1 MINDV
6 LICGAGGLAREIRSL
21 LSRDMT
27 WNILGFL
34 DKTNEIGKKID
45 DLPVLPESY
54 LDHNSNRKIAIVFG
68 IADPFIKERLFQ
80 SFKKMPNIY
89 FPSIIAPTAVVDK
102 NAVLNEAVV
111 VCDFCWISTNT
122 NIGIGTFLNV
132 GNVIGHDVKI
142 GNFCSL
148 MPSSN
153 ISGQVSIGDKTIIGA
168 KSFILEKKSIGQG
181 VLIGAG
187 SCVFTNIYDGEKVM
201 CTPAHFLKK
210 NNI

>member
-1 MINDV
+1 MKDDV

-21 LSRDMT
+21 LSRDT
-27 WNILGFL
+27 KWNILGFL
-34 DKTNEIGKKID
+34 DKTDTTGHMID

-54 LDHNSNRKIAIVFG
+54 LDQYSNKKIAIVFG
-68 IADPFIKERLFQ
+68 MADPFIKERLFQ
-80 SFKKMPNIY
+80 SYKKMPNIY
-89 FPSIIAPTAVVDK
+89 FPSIIAPTAVVEK
-102 NAVLNEAVV
+102 SAVINEGVV

-122 NIGIGTFLNV
+122 SLGIGTFLNV

-153 ISGQVSIGDKTIIGA
+153 ISGNVSIGDKTTIGA
-168 KSFILEKKSIGQG
+168 KSFILEKKSIGDG

-187 SCVFTNIYDGEKVM
+187 SCVFADVHDGGKVL
-201 CTPAHFLKK
+201 CTPSHFFKRE
-210 NNI
+210 